1 MQFSIP
7 TKIIFGEYSLTHLK
21 KLDGYKALIFSSSSM
36 KKHGFL
42 DEVVS
47 YLKVKKMETIIGIP
61 PEPEYDV
68 VTDYT
73 NKARELKPDIIIAI
87 GGGSVIDVAKAVKI
101 FYEFPEYELGMP
113 PEKIPHLHTTLIAIP
128 STSGAGSEVSAASVL
143 KKNGIKH
150 AIVSSEIIPNYAI
163 LDARLPQKMPA
174 EVARDTGIDAF
185 VHAME
190 AYVSK
195 LASPFSDGIA
205 LKALKEIKENF
216 FLSLKGD
223 RKARER
229 MHYVATLAGIAFKNA
244 RLGLCHAMAHK
255 AAMLGLPHG
264 RLNAL
269 FFPHVME
276 FNMKEERAR
285 KKYEEVAKYLD
296 FKSIEEMIEFVK
308 DLTQYAKEKI
318 DLSMKEQFMNNI
330 EKISKMASQDSLAS
344 FNPREASWEEIKE
357 IYMKS
362 LHSNNN

>member
-1 MQFSIP
+1 MQFSVP
-7 TKIIFGEYSLTHLK
+7 TKIIFGEHSLSYIKNLR
-21 KLDGYKALIFSSSSM
+21 GYKTALIFSASSM
-36 KKHGFL
+36 KRHGFL
-42 DEVVS
+42 DEMIS

-68 VTDYT
+68 VTDYA
-73 NKARELKPDIIIAI
+73 NKAREVKPDIIIAI

-101 FYEFPEYELGMP
+101 FYEFPEYELGMQ

-128 STSGAGSEVSAASVL
+128 STSGTGSEVSAASVL

-150 AIVSSEIIPNYAI
+150 AIVSNEIIPNYAI
-163 LDARLPQKMPA
+163 LDARLPRKMPK

-195 LASPFSDGIA
+195 LASLFSDGIA
-205 LKALKEIKENF
+205 LRALKEIKENF

-223 RKARER
+223 EKAREK
-229 MHYVATLAGIAFKNA
+229 MHYASTLAGIAFMNA

-255 AAMLGLPHG
+255 AAMLKLSHG

-269 FFPHVME
+269 FFPYVME
-276 FNMKEERAR
+276 FNMKEAR
-285 KKYEEVAKYLD
+285 KKYKEVAKYLG
-296 FKSIEEMIEFVK
+296 FKSIEELIEFVK
-308 DLTQYAKEKI
+308 DITQYAKEKI
-318 DLSMKEQFMNNI
+318 DLSVKEQFMENI
-330 EKISKMASQDSLAS
+330 EKISKMASHDPLAS
-344 FNPREASWEEIKE
+344 FNPRKASWEEIKE
-357 IYMKS
+357 IYAKS